1 VQDESNTNSPQGR
14 GTYIMNKFAVNGSCC
29 LVVLYSKTDIR
40 MLQFVIDNIFAMLS
54 EHVFRARRCRDS
66 MVVGFTITHA
76 INAYTTNVVS

>member
-1 VQDESNTNSPQGR
+1 
-14 GTYIMNKFAVNGSCC
+14 
-29 LVVLYSKTDIR
+29 